1 MNDFAKELG
10 CLGFTMR
17 LKRISDALMHDG
29 KKMYKQLGLDIEPNW
44 YVVFRLLKMKTQLS
58 VTEISESVGMSHPS
72 IISLT
77 NKMIKAGYLISAQCE
92 DDSRRRLLTLS
103 PKAINNLPLF
113 EKVWKAGEAGV
124 VEALADTNMM
134 QALTLI
140 EDRFSDKGF
149 RERTLEK
156 LNKTN
161 ECNESRITSNYSEL

>member
-17 LKRISDALMHDG
+17 IKRISDALMHDG

-44 YVVFRLLKMKTQLS
+44 YVIFRLLKLENQLS
-58 VTEISESVGMSHPS
+58 VTEISERVGMAHPS

-77 NKMIKAGYLISAQCE
+77 NKMIKAGYLESMQCE

-103 PKAINNLPLF
+103 PKALQQLPRF
-113 EKVWKAGEAGV
+113 EEIWKAGEEGV
-124 VEALADTNMM
+124 IDAVADTKIME
-134 QALTLI
+134 ALTLI
-140 EDRFSDKGF
+140 EERFGQKGF

-156 LNKTN
+156 LNYN
-161 ECNESRITSNYSEL
+161 Q